1 MLRRLIE
8 LKDEV
13 LEDRFGSTNKM
24 FFEGAGLV
32 ISGDY
37 KAKNTGNFIIVK
49 TQYASALSALVYH
62 LKDIC
67 EGHLD
72 YINKYDFYGRLGVAA
87 NKVIANHHDKKTL
100 LLDVIDEAIHFVG
113 EIETIKYFAYGS
125 NMDVSQ
131 MSERCPSAKAIGVGR
146 LNGYQFSL
154 DSKGTATVIEQQHA
168 FVWGVVWEIDGKD
181 LATLDRYE
189 GVREYCYSHSFVSVE
204 CDSQQHD
211 VLVYISNRE
220 ANHGARRSHYL
231 EKIVNAADHWQFP
244 ENYRKVL
251 GELL

>member
-13 LEDRFGSTNKM
+13 LKDGFRLTNKKL
-24 FFEGAGLV
+24 FEGAGLV

-37 KAKNTGNFIIVK
+37 KAKNTGNYVLVK
-49 TQYASALSALVYH
+49 TQYASELSALVYH

-67 EGHLD
+67 KGHLD
-72 YINKYDFYGRLGVAA
+72 YISKYDFYGRLGVAA
-87 NKVIANHHDKKTL
+87 NKAIANHHDKKIL

-113 EIETIKYFAYGS
+113 EIETIMYFAYGS

-154 DSKGTATVIEQQHA
+154 DSVGAATVIEQQHA

-181 LATLDRYE
+181 LAVLDRYE
-189 GVREYCYSHSFVSVE
+189 GVRAHCYSHTFVSVE
-204 CDSQQHD
+204 CDNQQHS

-231 EKIVNAADHWQFP
+231 DRIISAADHWQFP

-251 GELL
+251 SALL

>member
-1 MLRRLIE
+1 MLRSLIE

-13 LEDRFGSTNKM
+13 LEDRFKPIKKLL
-24 FFEGAGLV
+24 FEGAGLV
-32 ISGDY
+32 ITSDY
-37 KAKNTGNFIIVK
+37 EAMNTGNYVLVK
-49 TQYASALSALVYH
+49 TQYASELSALVYH

-67 EGHLD
+67 MGHLD

-87 NKVIANHHDKKTL
+87 NKAIANHYDKKTL

-113 EIETIKYFAYGS
+113 EIETIMYFAYGS

-154 DSKGTATVIEQQHA
+154 DSEGTATVIEQQHA

-181 LATLDRYE
+181 LAVLDRYE
-189 GVREYCYSHSFVSVE
+189 GVRAHCYSHTFVSVE
-204 CDSQQHD
+204 CDNQQHS

-220 ANHGARRSHYL
+220 TNHGERRNNYL
-231 EKIVNAADHWQFP
+231 EKIVNAAEHWQFP
-244 ENYRKVL
+244 EDYRKVL